1 MFQKSVETKNLE
13 DESIFLNQVED
24 TVLPLLWFDEGLDEL
39 GQDLIDVI
47 GQAVLDPPVYKNY
60 LLCVFLGECDYS
72 TQASK
77 LISCN

>member
-1 MFQKSVETKNLE
+1 MK
-13 DESIFLNQVED
+13 D

-60 LLCVFLGECDYS
+60 LLCVFLGKTYS
-72 TQASK
+72 SILLYHFCMHAQHFCSTWMPSQMQFEK
-77 LISCN
+77 IEG